1 MESAKWKFLP
11 PSGSIE
17 TFAPHS
23 LFRKPAKR
31 RNRGADPT
39 KERDLINSREEE
51 AYERKWAEETKGR
64 IKGKVGGRKS
74 RVSCSNDYLGGSHEL
89 LGEGRKKLLESDN
102 DPTAKHHWLLKKTRT
117 ERKEGRGFQR
127 WRKIG
132 GKKVQ
137 PGKKR
142 LGMQKV
148 AINVE
153 RQAVKYI
160 YIYICLCV
168 CIKDDWGRKKRKGI
182 KEEDVKDCLIDEFIS
197 RE

>member
-1 MESAKWKFLP
+1 MKISTSFWLHRDICSAYPLSKTRQTKKQR
-11 PSGSIE
+11 SRS
-17 TFAPHS
+17 
-23 LFRKPAKR
+23 
-31 RNRGADPT
+31 

-89 LGEGRKKLLESDN
+89 LGEGRRKLLESDN

-160 YIYICLCV
+160 YICLCV
-168 CIKDDWGRKKRKGI
+168 CIKDDWGRKKGKGV